1 MTTVLPDAHDTRGSA
16 VFHERGSVFHKSISH
31 FYVTQYANRPTMEFR
46 AYDGHLQVVFHLFS
60 LSVDRNNKAH
70 VCNLS
75 LDYEESAG
83 IIGHERSHVREFAL

>member
-1 MTTVLPDAHDTRGSA
+1 
-16 VFHERGSVFHKSISH
+16 
-31 FYVTQYANRPTMEFR
+31 MEFR

-83 IIGHERSHVREFAL
+83 IIGHEGGYVREFALR

>member
-1 MTTVLPDAHDTRGSA
+1 
-16 VFHERGSVFHKSISH
+16 
-31 FYVTQYANRPTMEFR
+31 MEFR

-75 LDYEESAG
+75 LDYEKIAG